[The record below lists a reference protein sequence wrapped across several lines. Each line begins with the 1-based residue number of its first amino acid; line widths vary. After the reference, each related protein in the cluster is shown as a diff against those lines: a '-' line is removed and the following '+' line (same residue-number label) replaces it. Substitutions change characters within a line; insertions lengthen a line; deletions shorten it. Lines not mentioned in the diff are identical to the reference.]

1 MASSLK
7 KEKSKVR
14 FRFFKWYEYVVNVRE
29 KSIRRGGICHSL
41 YGYVI
46 FMDMWY
52 AIYGYLGINYWKRM
66 VKTKNH
72 QILTIG
78 M

>member
-7 KEKSKVR
+7 KEKNKIR
-14 FRFFKWYEYVVNVRE
+14 FRSFKWNQYVVNVRE

-52 AIYGYLGINYWKRM
+52 AIYGYLGIN
-66 VKTKNH
+66 
-72 QILTIG
+72 
-78 M
+78 